1 MVLLPLRLFLG
12 ATFVFAGLQKLSDPS
27 FLDVHSVSG
36 IHAQLAAASRHSPI
50 GSVLHSLVPQS
61 RALGVL
67 IALGELAIGVGAL
80 LGLLTRLAAVGGAV
94 VSVGFLLAVSW
105 HTHPYYLGSDIV
117 FTVAWIPI
125 AIAGAPDRFS
135 VDSWIDRRAR
145 AGMRVAPGGRV
156 DIDFAVVRSLCGA
169 YAKGRCRE
177 MSGAMCAPEPC
188 PVLASRASVRSETRK
203 ELDRR
208 EFLTTARVAGAVG
221 IGAVVLGGLTAAV
234 GRALHGP
241 VHRTAAPTRLTPAG
255 PAAPSTTSAPAGTST
270 TTSSAPPPEG
280 TAIGPATAVP
290 VGRAAEFRDPY
301 DGRPAYAVQPT
312 TGQFKCFS
320 AVCTHAGC
328 TVDFAGSSFVCPC
341 HGAEFDAASGAV
353 LGGPTSQP
361 LAEIPVALGPDGQLY
376 VTS

>member
-1 MVLLPLRLFLG
+1 
-12 ATFVFAGLQKLSDPS
+12 
-27 FLDVHSVSG
+27 
-36 IHAQLAAASRHSPI
+36 
-50 GSVLHSLVPQS
+50 VLHSLVAQS
-61 RALGVL
+61 SALGV
-67 IALGELAIGVGAL
+67 IVALAELAIGVGAL
-80 LGLLTRLAAVGGAV
+80 LGLLTRFAAIGGVV
-94 VSVGFLLAVSW
+94 VSAGFLLAVSW

-117 FTVAWIPI
+117 FAVAWIPI

-135 VDSWIDRRAR
+135 LDTWIDRRTR
-145 AGMRVAPGGRV
+145 AAMRVAPGGRV

-169 YAKGRCRE
+169 YAKGRCRDL
-177 MSGAMCAPEPC
+177 SGAMCAPEPC
-188 PVLASRASVRSETRK
+188 PVLATRASVRSDTRR

-221 IGAVVLGGLTAAV
+221 LGAAMLGGLTAVV

-241 VHRTAAPTRLTPAG
+241 VRPAAAQTHLAPAG
-255 PAAPSTTSAPAGTST
+255 ATPPSTASAPAAGPSTTPST
-270 TTSSAPPPEG
+270 APPAQG

-312 TGQFKCFS
+312 TGQYRCFS

-341 HGAEFDAASGAV
+341 HGAEFDAATGAV

-361 LAEIPVALGPDGQLY
+361 LGEIPVALGPDGQLY